1 MTIGHLRKWIPR
13 SSAIVILI
21 AACPSILLAQGPLPE
36 APKSRIVDSENDVAA
51 TPSGSPVAQPIA
63 ATTTG
68 VFSIAL
74 LSNAPIAPPAS
85 PITAPPSSGPTFER
99 PRRFFDKWNIVLFTG
114 TAALDFTDFAITRAN
129 LQNNGKEL
137 NPIVR
142 MFGRSTLG
150 LAFNFAG
157 ETAGTVGLSYF
168 FHKTGHYKLERIV
181 SLVNIGATSGA
192 VSYSAS
198 HR

>member
-1 MTIGHLRKWIPR
+1 MTTGHLHKWVPR
-13 SSAIVILI
+13 TGAIFILI
-21 AACPSILLAQGPLPE
+21 VTCPSLLLAQGPSSE
-36 APKSRIVDSENDVAA
+36 TPKSQIVDSENDVAA
-51 TPSGSPVAQPIA
+51 TPSGLRAAQPIA
-63 ATTTG
+63 ATTG
-68 VFSIAL
+68 VFSITSL
-74 LSNAPIAPPAS
+74 PSAPIAPPAS
-85 PITAPPSSGPTFER
+85 AIVASSLRAPTTER
-99 PRRFFDKWNIVLFTG
+99 PRRFFDQWNIVLFTS
-114 TAALDFTDFAITRAN
+114 TAALDFTDFAVTRAN

-157 ETAGTVGLSYF
+157 EAAGTVGLSYF
-168 FHKTGHYKLERIV
+168 FHRTGHYKLERIV